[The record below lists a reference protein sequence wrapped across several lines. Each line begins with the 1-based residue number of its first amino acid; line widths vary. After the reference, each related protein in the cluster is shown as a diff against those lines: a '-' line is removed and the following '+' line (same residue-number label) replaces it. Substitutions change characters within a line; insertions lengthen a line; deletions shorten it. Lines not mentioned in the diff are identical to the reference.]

1 MEFKI
6 PETKEIKPPVSEKF
20 KEIKPESSLSPD
32 EARQSWDNFFNNEVT
47 TEPGEHFYTA
57 REDRIACAEKSD
69 GEWSGEPGNSKFT
82 PTDKTD
88 SGLSARDTLNQN
100 GVDGIEFKDGI
111 PDFSPLSV
119 ETVSIDMTADR
130 PENYARAYTAL
141 ADKWN
146 AEAKDGRTDWT
157 ARDAKD
163 WKVANQLSPHECNDM
178 KTVMFVPMD
187 VHDFVKHWGGVA
199 ECKVRDNAL
208 GGGFDE

>member
-1 MEFKI
+1 MEFKM
-6 PETKEIKPPVSEKF
+6 PETNEIKPPVSENF
-20 KEIKPESSLSPD
+20 KEIKPESSLSPN
-32 EARQSWDNFFNNEVT
+32 EARQSWDNFFHNEVT
-47 TEPGEHFYTA
+47 TEPGEHLYTA
-57 REDRIACAEKSD
+57 REDRIACAKNSD

-88 SGLSARDTLNQN
+88 SGLSVRDTLNQN

-111 PDFSPLSV
+111 PDFSPISV
-119 ETVSIDMTADR
+119 EAVSIDMTADR
-130 PENYARAYTAL
+130 PENYSRAYTAL

-146 AEAKDGRTDWT
+146 TEAKDGRTDWT

-178 KTVMFVPMD
+178 NTVMFVPMD

-199 ECKVRDNAL
+199 ECKARDHAL